1 MTTAEQIMHTDV
13 RWIPA
18 TESLDR
24 AAQIMR
30 ETDIGALPVSD
41 ADGRMCGIVTDR
53 DIVVKC
59 VAMGHDPAKVTAG
72 QLCEGT
78 PRWAGA
84 DEDVGSVLAA
94 MESHRVRRMPVV
106 KDKKL
111 VGMITEADIARHLSE
126 HEIAD
131 FVERICAEQ
140 PASPEAAAAAAAPRP
155 TASDYLA
162 ELARRARVAVEAL
175 EAARTETRDALA
187 SRVERARTDAE
198 RMADGLHSGVIA
210 AEQEAVERWSKI
222 QADWKDHVLSMRTH
236 ARDRRAAR
244 NAEELAR
251 RAEYAERYSALAT
264 ALAAAAIQEAQYAA
278 LEAALA
284 RADARG
290 DAWPE

>member
-1 MTTAEQIMHTDV
+1 MTTAEQIMHTDA

-30 ETDIGALPVSD
+30 EADIGALPVSD
-41 ADGRMCGIVTDR
+41 ADERMCGIITDR

-78 PRWAGA
+78 PRWAEA
-84 DEDVGSVLAA
+84 DDDIGSVLSA
-94 MESHRVRRMPVV
+94 MESRRIRRMPVV

-111 VGMITEADIARHLSE
+111 VGMITEADIARQLSE
-126 HEIAD
+126 HEIAE
-131 FVERICAEQ
+131 FVERICAAR
-140 PASPEAAAAAAAPRP
+140 PATPGTEDRP

-175 EAARTETRDALA
+175 AAARAETRDALA

-198 RMADGLHSGVIA
+198 RMADALHSGVIA

-236 ARDRRAAR
+236 ARDRQTAR
-244 NAEELAR
+244 TAEELAH